1 LQAYIFKDY
10 WEDIGTIKS
19 FYEANLALAEE
30 VSFIIMTLDILELNS
45 IPFFY
50 LPCDRKGI

>member
-30 VSFIIMTLDILELNS
+30 VSFPIMASHADHVN
-45 IPFFY
+45 
-50 LPCDRKGI
+50 RKGIEM